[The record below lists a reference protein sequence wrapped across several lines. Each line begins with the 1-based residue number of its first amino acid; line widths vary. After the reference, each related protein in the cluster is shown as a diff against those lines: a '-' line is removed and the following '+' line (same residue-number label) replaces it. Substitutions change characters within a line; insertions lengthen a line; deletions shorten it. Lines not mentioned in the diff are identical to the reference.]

1 MGTPKGRTLH
11 VGKLLEFI
19 NSLYISGEDEDD
31 LNAIEALHKAGL
43 TSIEI
48 INGFKN
54 ANAIADIDINQ
65 IIGFINEFE
74 ANKPILE
81 ALSNVDDLGLTPAE
95 IANAIFKAHSIVGEP
110 LIPDNALVLT
120 INGIETYITD
130 NDGNYIVT
138 I

>member
-1 MGTPKGRTLH
+1 MATPKGRTLH

-54 ANAIADIDINQ
+54 ANTIAAIDINQ

-81 ALSNVDDLGLTPAE
+81 ALSNVDDLGLTPQE
-95 IANAIFKAHSIVGEP
+95 IANAIFKAHMSTGD
-110 LIPDNALVLT
+110 LFIPDNALSVN
-120 INGIETYITD
+120 INGVDTYITD
-130 NDGNYIVT
+130 EAGNYIVT

>member
-1 MGTPKGRTLH
+1 MGRGRTLH

-19 NSLYISGEDEDD
+19 NSLYISSENEDD

-43 TSIEI
+43 SSIEI

-54 ANAIADIDINQ
+54 ANGLANINMNQ
-65 IIGFINEFE
+65 VINFITEFE
-74 ANKPILE
+74 NNKPILE

>member
-1 MGTPKGRTLH
+1 MGRGRTLH

-19 NSLYISGEDEDD
+19 NSLYISSENEDD

-43 TSIEI
+43 SSIEI

-54 ANAIADIDINQ
+54 ANGLANINMNQ
-65 IIGFINEFE
+65 VINFITEFE
-74 ANKPILE
+74 NNKPILE

-95 IANAIFKAHSIVGEP
+95 IANAIFKAHSLTNEP